1 MKRDSRGFKGF
12 VARFVCAFLI
22 VIASVFSVSNPAFA
36 QSMIRDA
43 EIEKVIRDY
52 STPLFEAAG
61 LNPKDIQIYIV
72 GDKSLNAFVTDG
84 QKMFLHT
91 GIILEA
97 KSPNQLKGVIAHET
111 GHIAGGHLARSIE
124 AERAAMVPA
133 FVSMALGVLA
143 IAAGAPDAGA
153 ALMASSQQF
162 AILNYFVY
170 TRIQESSA
178 DQAAFE
184 FLEKTNQ
191 SPQGL
196 IDFFEK
202 FRYMEIMSEARREPY
217 FRSHP
222 LSTDRISAL
231 ETRQKRE
238 KFSSSPDSLEDIKK
252 LKLIQ
257 AKIFSFVYPSTLTYS
272 KYPLKDNSE
281 EALYA
286 RAIAYYRAPEL
297 DLATGSVEKL
307 IKLAPENPYYQE
319 LMGQIYFENQ
329 KSDKAAPF
337 YKRSVE
343 LAPNE
348 ALLRVGY
355 ARTLINL
362 GKPADLSEAESQLKS
377 AIRLEADNA
386 FAWNQL
392 AIVADKQGKTGM
404 ARLATAEEAFA
415 LGDFFRANKFSQVAM
430 KNLEKS
436 TPNWQRAADIRAI
449 TDQIVVKQMKKGKQF

>member
-1 MKRDSRGFKGF
+1 MFDRFLFRLVSVL
-12 VARFVCAFLI
+12 VAVCAIILGAPQK
-22 VIASVFSVSNPAFA
+22 ASA
-36 QSMIRDA
+36 QSLIRDA
-43 EIEKVIRDY
+43 EIERVIRDY
-52 STPLFEAAG
+52 SDPIFTAAG
-61 LNPKDIQIYIV
+61 LNPKDIQIYLV
-72 GDKSLNAFVTDG
+72 SDKSLNAFVTDG

-97 KSPNQLKGVIAHET
+97 KTPNQLKGVIAHET
-111 GHIAGGHLARSIE
+111 GHIAGGHLARSVE

-162 AILNYFVY
+162 AILNFFVY
-170 TRIQESSA
+170 TRIQEASA

-184 FLEKTNQ
+184 YMKATNQ

-196 IDFFEK
+196 VDFFEK

-222 LSTDRISAL
+222 LSSDRISSL
-231 ETRQKRE
+231 ETRMKRDKYE
-238 KFSSSPDSLEDIKK
+238 FTPDSEEDIKK
-252 LKLIQ
+252 LRIIQ
-257 AKIFSFVYPSTLTYS
+257 AKIFAFVYPSSLTYS
-272 KYPLKDNSE
+272 KYSAKDQSE

-286 RAIAYYRAPEL
+286 RAIAFYRAP
-297 DLATGSVEKL
+297 DLEFATSTVEKL
-307 IKLAPENPYYQE
+307 LVMAPNNPYYQE

-337 YKRSVE
+337 YKRAVE
-343 LAPNE
+343 LAPE
-348 ALLRVGY
+348 ESLLRVGY

-362 GKPADLSEAESQLKS
+362 GSPDDFVEAEKQLKV
-377 AIRLEADNA
+377 AIRLENENA

-392 AIVADKQGKTGM
+392 AIVADRQGKPGL

-415 LGDFFRANKFSQVAM
+415 LGDYFRANKFSQVAM

-436 TPNWQRAADIRAI
+436 TPNWQRAADIRAV
-449 TDQIVVKQMKKGKQF
+449 TDEIVVKQMKKGKPY